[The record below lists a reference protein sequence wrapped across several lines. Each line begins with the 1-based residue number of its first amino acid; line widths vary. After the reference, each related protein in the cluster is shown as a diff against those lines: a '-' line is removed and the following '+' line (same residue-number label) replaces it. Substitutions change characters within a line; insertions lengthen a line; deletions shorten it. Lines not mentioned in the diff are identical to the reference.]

1 MIFDQKN
8 GGFLSSGFTTD
19 EEIFVVLN
27 PSEKDKEKQ
36 CFLIL
41 SLFSHNLAGK
51 LIFSLKRV
59 SETSHLIACCFW
71 CFQILIWC
79 FQITLLM
86 LYYRAKASKVLK
98 LKDKSMEVSHPRI
111 ILSFFLIKDSL
122 SNPMVKMINQSLSY
136 SAEYT
141 AQHYKRENAVL
152 IREI

>member
-1 MIFDQKN
+1 LDIPESFCSKKDGGRGVMHLFPLLPKLALSLKASKMIFDQKN

-59 SETSHLIACCFW
+59 SETSHLIACCF
-71 CFQILIWC
+71 
-79 FQITLLM
+79 
-86 LYYRAKASKVLK
+86 
-98 LKDKSMEVSHPRI
+98 
-111 ILSFFLIKDSL
+111 
-122 SNPMVKMINQSLSY
+122 
-136 SAEYT
+136 
-141 AQHYKRENAVL
+141 
-152 IREI
+152 